1 MANDTTTRHHHDPK
15 DRQVHTPKLSIC
27 EFTTPDTTFEED
39 LDLYRSVGATGIGIS
54 ESKLREGAESEQLAA
69 FALSGLTATVCLP
82 TNIGILPV
90 RPALAYP
97 GPEDPQTR
105 IRLMC
110 DSIRRLAP
118 FEPDCL
124 VVITGSEQGYSRDE
138 ATAIVVDGLREAA
151 AVAAEHG
158 TRLALEPCRG
168 DLGFDGSFLR
178 SLRAAAEM
186 VDAIDRPNVGICY
199 DVYHHWHEA
208 DIVAATE
215 SLAGRIFGVQV
226 NDWREPPRS
235 EVDRLFPG
243 DGVIDIP
250 TLIAALERGGYDG
263 WYDLE
268 VFSDDGRWGTEL
280 PDSLWKLPAQEAA
293 RLGMDSMLKVWNA
306 AREVAA

>member
-1 MANDTTTRHHHDPK
+1 MRK
-15 DRQVHTPKLSIC
+15 PKLSIC

-54 ESKLREGAESEQLAA
+54 ESKLREGEETQQLAA
-69 FALSGLTATVCLP
+69 FELSGLTATVCLP

-97 GPEDPQTR
+97 GPEEPQGR
-105 IRLMC
+105 ITLMC

-118 FEPDCL
+118 FKPDCL

-138 ATAIVVDGLREAA
+138 ATKIVVEGFREAA

-178 SLRAAAEM
+178 SLQAAAEM
-186 VDAIDRPNVGICY
+186 VDVIDCPNVGICY
-199 DVYHHWHEA
+199 DVYHHWHETE
-208 DIVAATE
+208 IIQATE
-215 SLAGRIFGVQV
+215 SLANRIFGVQV

-235 EVDRLFPG
+235 EADRLFPG

-250 TLIAALERGGYDG
+250 ALIAALKRGGYDG

-268 VFSDDGRWGTEL
+268 IFSDDGRWGTEL
-280 PDSLWKLPAQEAA
+280 PDSLWKLPAPEAA
-293 RLGMDSMLKVWNA
+293 RLGMDSMLKVWQA